1 MSYTYSDELF
11 SDLHKDAYGFRPGG
25 AGFNCWN
32 AMTPD
37 QKQARWDQMVI
48 DLATNEEN
56 RAREEEANAIDFV
69 IAMDF
74 AMSETPGL
82 TQRQYVISMMEE
94 NMALD
99 DPDFLCY
106 KLGLKYGFLDKFL
119 KG

>member
-11 SDLHKDAYGFRPGG
+11 SDLHKDAYGFRPSG